1 MALGGGSQSVT
12 ASAVALSTAINGVVR
27 AKSITFLNKV
37 GNTGNI
43 TVGKSTVQAD
53 GHPGLFTI
61 KPEASFTMTA
71 PDGDFDS
78 RLEVD
83 FRQLY
88 VIGTV
93 VGDILQISF
102 VD

>member
-1 MALGGGSQSVT
+1 MALNGGSQSVT
-12 ASAVALSTAINGVVR
+12 AAAVALSGAINGVVR
-27 AKSITFLNKV
+27 AKTVTFLNKV

-43 TVGKSTVQAD
+43 TVGKSNVEAD

-61 KPEASFTMTA
+61 KPEASYTMVA
-71 PDGDFDS
+71 PDGDHDS
-78 RLEVD
+78 RLEID